1 MARVARVAQMA
12 RVARLAQ
19 LLAVLAVL
27 GVSHAA
33 RVAEPM
39 ENESEPG
46 KAGTS
51 GKPWKATPDLEE
63 LDLGTAGKGAAWTS
77 WFNIDH
83 PGGDGDHES
92 LAAIRFYYGD
102 RVCARPVAIQARS
115 TEWHLPEAL
124 GQVVRASPE
133 RGFHCLHREQ
143 PAGTAC
149 ANYHVRF
156 LCPLD
161 HVYWSH
167 WSPWSPCSRSACGTR
182 GTQSRSRRCGS
193 ARSPA
198 PLRELRCRGK
208 ATERRPCSAGPCPEP
223 TWTEWGAWGPCSRS
237 CGRSGTRIRR
247 RSCRTAKNP
256 PCPGRAT
263 EVQKCRPPPC
273 PGNPTGAPSAA
284 PPLPTGSEP
293 PAGCPGHTLRGTV
306 VTAAGAALPGARV
319 YLEGRPPVLL
329 ARSDARGHFMASGL
343 CPGPAANLSAHR
355 DGFAPGLAPI
365 VTNGSGVAEAHLRLR
380 RLEKPYMVLQPAARV
395 REAGQDVTFCCKA
408 SGTPAPQKYYWYHN
422 GTLLE
427 GTAERSSGRLALR
440 GLAPEQA
447 GTYHCKASSEA
458 GAIRS
463 APAHL
468 TVLAPGQQSCR
479 AEPEPSLVELPSEC
493 LQDASSSRYYNVG
506 RCPASPCLG
515 GPAEPS
521 GCGGESGLC
530 CGVRRM
536 ELRQVP
542 CAGSVLPLKV
552 VAECG
557 CGPCTQPRVLVQGR
571 VTAADTGEPLRF
583 GHIFLGGRKVG
594 FTGYQGSFTIEV
606 PPDTQ
611 RLVTRFV
618 DGQQRLVDAVKVL
631 PFDPRGGAV
640 YQEVKMLRKKEPV
653 ELDGGRS
660 NAIPLGEAGGREPV
674 GELVLPAGAFL
685 RPSGEVFN
693 GTVKA
698 SVTFVDPRDV
708 GTASA
713 ASSDLS
719 FANAEGEIVPL
730 RTYGMFAV
738 DFREGKSGAVL
749 QAGPVQVRMDAGQV
763 WMAEHLQKMKLW
775 SLNPESGLWEEEAVL
790 RPAEGGRRRRREER
804 TFLVGNLEI
813 RERRLFNLDVPEDRR
828 CFVKVRAYSNEK
840 FNPYEQLEGVV
851 VSLINLEPQP
861 GFPSNPRAWGRFDS
875 AVTGP
880 NGACLPAFCDARRPD
895 AYTALVTATLGGEEL
910 EAVASSPKLNPNAV
924 GVAQPYLGKLGYRR
938 SDHEDPALKK
948 TAFQINVAKPDPNN
962 VDESNG
968 PIYSY
973 RSLRECEE
981 APVSANHLRFYRVE
995 VDKYE
1000 YNVVPFKESDVTS
1013 WTGDYLAWWPNPQE
1027 FRACYIKVQLQGP
1040 QEYMVRSRN
1049 VGGSHPR
1056 TRGQLYGLRDSRSVR
1071 DPLLDNTSGACVE
1084 FKCGG
1089 MLFDQSLADR
1099 TLVSIVP
1106 QGSCRRTAINGLLRD
1121 YLSRHPPLADN
1132 NHTGAFSMLAPL
1144 DPLGHNYGI
1153 YTVTDQNPRLAKEIA
1168 IGRCFAGTS
1177 DGFSR
1182 EMRAGEGTAVTFEC
1196 QERPPGRESLFQRL
1210 LSAPAEALAEIRR
1223 EMGSSELRRAPPEVM
1238 DFASGAPSGPA
1249 ATRRTPSSQRRPGR
1263 PRGQP

>member
-1 MARVARVAQMA
+1 MARLAQLAQLARLARVARVAQLA
-12 RVARLAQ
+12 LLLAQ
-19 LLAVLAVL
+19 LAQL
-27 GVSHAA
+27 GAA
-33 RVAEPM
+33 RATEPL

-46 KAGTS
+46 KAGK
-51 GKPWKATPDLEE
+51 GWKGEPDLEE
-63 LDLGTAGKGAAWTS
+63 LDLDTAGKGAEWTS

-102 RVCARPVAIQARS
+102 RVCPRPVAIQARS
-115 TEWHLPEAL
+115 TEWHLPAAL
-124 GQVVRASPE
+124 GQVVHASPK
-133 RGFHCLHREQ
+133 RGFRCLHREQ
-143 PAGTAC
+143 PPGKAC

-156 LCPLD
+156 LCPLEPL
-161 HVYWSH
+161 WS
-167 WSPWSPCSRSACGTR
+167 
-182 GTQSRSRRCGS
+182 
-193 ARSPA
+193 
-198 PLRELRCRGK
+198 
-208 ATERRPCSAGPCPEP
+208 
-223 TWTEWGAWGPCSRS
+223 EWGPWGPCSRS
-237 CGRSGTRIRR
+237 CGSAGTRERR
-247 RSCRTAKNP
+247 RSCKTAKSP
-256 PCPGRAT
+256 PCPGPAT
-263 EVQKCRPPPC
+263 ETQKCPRSPC
-273 PGNPTGAPSAA
+273 P
-284 PPLPTGSEP
+284 
-293 PAGCPGHTLRGTV
+293 
-306 VTAAGAALPGARV
+306 
-319 YLEGRPPVLL
+319 
-329 ARSDARGHFMASGL
+329 
-343 CPGPAANLSAHR
+343 
-355 DGFAPGLAPI
+355 
-365 VTNGSGVAEAHLRLR
+365 
-380 RLEKPYMVLQPAARV
+380 EKPHMVLQPAGQV
-395 REAGQDVTFCCKA
+395 REAGQDVTFCCRA
-408 SGTPAPQKYYWYHN
+408 SGAPPRNYSWYHN

-427 GTAERSSGRLALR
+427 GPAERSSGRLELR
-440 GLAPEQA
+440 GLAPGQA
-447 GTYHCKASSEA
+447 GTYQCKASSEA

-463 APAHL
+463 VPAQL
-468 TVLAPGQQSCR
+468 TVLAQGQPSCR
-479 AEPEPSLVELPSEC
+479 PEPEPSLVELPREC
-493 LQDASSSRYYNVG
+493 PQDSGGSRYYDVG
-506 RCPASPCLG
+506 RCPASPCPG
-515 GPAEPS
+515 DPSEPS
-521 GCGGESGLC
+521 GCGQSSGLC

-542 CAGSVLPLKV
+542 CAGSLLPLKV

-557 CGPCTQPRVLVQGR
+557 CGPCAQPRVLVRGR

-583 GHIFLGGRKVG
+583 GHIFLGATKVG
-594 FTGYQGSFTIEV
+594 FTGYRGSFTIEV

-611 RLVTRFV
+611 RLVARFV

-640 YQEVKMLRKKEPV
+640 YHEVKMLRRKEPV

-660 NAIPLGEAGGREPV
+660 NSIPLGEAGGREPV
-674 GELVLPAGAFL
+674 GELLLPAGVFL

-693 GTVKA
+693 GTVQA

-708 GTASA
+708 STASA

-738 DFREGKSGAVL
+738 DFREGGSGAEL

-763 WMAEHLQKMKLW
+763 WMPEHLKKMKLW
-775 SLNPESGLWEEEAVL
+775 SLNPESGLWEEEGVL
-790 RPAEGGRRRRREER
+790 RPAGGRRKREER

-851 VSLINLEPQP
+851 INLINLEPQP

-875 AVTGP
+875 VVTGP
-880 NGACLPAFCDARRPD
+880 NGACLPAFCDGRRPD

-938 SDHEDPALKK
+938 SDHEDAALKK
-948 TAFQINVAKPDPNN
+948 TAFQINVAKPDPNDA
-962 VDESNG
+962 DERNG
-968 PIYSY
+968 PVYSY

-981 APVSANHLRFYRVE
+981 APVGANHLRFYRVE
-995 VDKYE
+995 VDRYE

-1027 FRACYIKVQLQGP
+1027 FRACFIKVRLEGP

-1071 DPLLDNTSGACVE
+1071 DPLLGDASGACVE

-1182 EMRAGEGTAVTFEC
+1182 EMRAAEGTAVTFSC
-1196 QERPPGRESLFQRL
+1196 QERPPGRESFFQRL
-1210 LSAPAEALAEIRR
+1210 LSAPAEALQEIRR
-1223 EMGSSELRRAPPEVM
+1223 EMGRSELRRAAPEVM
-1238 DFASGAPSGPA
+1238 DFASGAPTG
-1249 ATRRTPSSQRRPGR
+1249 TRRSPGSQRRAGR
-1263 PRGQP
+1263 QRGQP

>member
-1 MARVARVAQMA
+1 
-12 RVARLAQ
+12 
-19 LLAVLAVL
+19 
-27 GVSHAA
+27 
-33 RVAEPM
+33 
-39 ENESEPG
+39 
-46 KAGTS
+46 
-51 GKPWKATPDLEE
+51 
-63 LDLGTAGKGAAWTS
+63 KGAVWTS

-102 RVCARPVAIQARS
+102 RVCARPVAIEARS
-115 TEWHLPEAL
+115 TGWQLPAAL
-124 GQVVRASPE
+124 GQVVHASPA
-133 RGFHCLHREQ
+133 RGFRCLHREQ

-156 LCPLD
+156 LCPRD
-161 HVYWSH
+161 DVYWSH
-167 WSPWSPCSRSACGTR
+167 WSPWSPCSRSACGRR
-182 GTQSRSRRCGS
+182 GSQSRSRRCRS
-193 ARSPA
+193 SRSPA

-237 CGRSGTRIRR
+237 CGRSGTRVRR
-247 RSCRTAKNP
+247 RSCRPSKTP

-263 EVQKCRPPPC
+263 EVQKCRRSPC
-273 PGNPTGAPSAA
+273 PGNPPGAPSAV
-284 PPLPTGSEP
+284 PPLPEGSEP
-293 PAGCPGHTLRGTV
+293 PAGCAGHTLRGTV
-306 VTAAGAALPGARV
+306 VTAAGVALPGARV
-319 YLEGRPPVLL
+319 YLEGGPPVLL
-329 ARSDARGHFMASGL
+329 ARSDAQGRFTASGL
-343 CPGPAANLSAHR
+343 CPGPAANISAHR

-380 RLEKPYMVLQPAARV
+380 RLEKPYMVLHPAARV

-463 APAHL
+463 APAQL
-468 TVLAPGQQSCR
+468 TVLGQGQQSCR

-493 LQDASSSRYYNVG
+493 PQDAGGSRFYNVG
-506 RCPASPCLG
+506 RCPASPCPG
-515 GPAEPS
+515 GPEEPS
-521 GCGGESGLC
+521 GCGGEPGLC

-536 ELRQVP
+536 ELRQVR

-557 CGPCTQPRVLVQGR
+557 CGPCAQPRVLVQGR

-583 GHIFLGGRKVG
+583 GHIFLGGKKVG

-631 PFDPRGGAV
+631 PFDRRGGAV

-674 GELVLPAGAFL
+674 GELVLPAGVFL

-738 DFREGKSGAVL
+738 DFREGDSGAEL

-763 WMAEHLQKMKLW
+763 WMAEHLRKMKLW
-775 SLNPESGLWEEEAVL
+775 SLNPESGLWEEEGVL
-790 RPAEGGRRRRREER
+790 RPAGGGRRKREER

-895 AYTALVTATLGGEEL
+895 AYAALVTATLGGEEL

-938 SDHEDPALKK
+938 SDHEDAALKK

-962 VDESNG
+962 VDENNG
-968 PIYSY
+968 PVYSY

-981 APVSANHLRFYRVE
+981 APVSANHLRFYRAE

-1000 YNVVPFKESDVTS
+1000 YNVVPFKESDVAS

-1027 FRACYIKVQLQGP
+1027 FRACFIKVRLEGP
-1040 QEYMVRSRN
+1040 REYMVRSRN
-1049 VGGSHPR
+1049 VGGSHPS
-1056 TRGQLYGLRDSRSVR
+1056 TRGRLYGLRDSRSVR
-1071 DPLLDNTSGACVE
+1071 DPQLGDASGACVE

-1089 MLFDQSLADR
+1089 MLFDRSLADR

-1106 QGSCRRTAINGLLRD
+1106 QGSCRRTAVNGLLRD

-1132 NHTGAFSMLAPL
+1132 NHTAAFSMLAPL

-1196 QERPPGRESLFQRL
+1196 QERPAGGESLFQRL
-1210 LSAPAEALAEIRR
+1210 LSAPAEALAGIRR

-1238 DFASGAPSGPA
+1238 DFASGAPSRPA

>member
-1 MARVARVAQMA
+1 P
-12 RVARLAQ
+12 L
-19 LLAVLAVL
+19 
-27 GVSHAA
+27 
-33 RVAEPM
+33 

-46 KAGTS
+46 KAGK
-51 GKPWKATPDLEE
+51 GWKGEPDLEE
-63 LDLGTAGKGAAWTS
+63 LDLDTA
-77 WFNIDH
+77 
-83 PGGDGDHES
+83 E
-92 LAAIRFYYGD
+92 
-102 RVCARPVAIQARS
+102 
-115 TEWHLPEAL
+115 
-124 GQVVRASPE
+124 
-133 RGFHCLHREQ
+133 
-143 PAGTAC
+143 
-149 ANYHVRF
+149 
-156 LCPLD
+156 PL
-161 HVYWSH
+161 WS
-167 WSPWSPCSRSACGTR
+167 
-182 GTQSRSRRCGS
+182 
-193 ARSPA
+193 
-198 PLRELRCRGK
+198 
-208 ATERRPCSAGPCPEP
+208 
-223 TWTEWGAWGPCSRS
+223 EWGPWGPCSRS
-237 CGRSGTRIRR
+237 CGSAGTRERR
-247 RSCRTAKNP
+247 RSCKTAKSP
-256 PCPGRAT
+256 PCPGPAT
-263 EVQKCRPPPC
+263 ETQKCPHSPC
-273 PGNPTGAPSAA
+273 PGNPQ
-284 PPLPTGSEP
+284 
-293 PAGCPGHTLRGTV
+293 V
-306 VTAAGAALPGARV
+306 
-319 YLEGRPPVLL
+319 
-329 ARSDARGHFMASGL
+329 
-343 CPGPAANLSAHR
+343 
-355 DGFAPGLAPI
+355 
-365 VTNGSGVAEAHLRLR
+365 
-380 RLEKPYMVLQPAARV
+380 
-395 REAGQDVTFCCKA
+395 
-408 SGTPAPQKYYWYHN
+408 TPAQ
-422 GTLLE
+422 
-427 GTAERSSGRLALR
+427 
-440 GLAPEQA
+440 
-447 GTYHCKASSEA
+447 
-458 GAIRS
+458 
-463 APAHL
+463 
-468 TVLAPGQQSCR
+468 GQPSCR
-479 AEPEPSLVELPSEC
+479 PEPEPSLVELPREC
-493 LQDASSSRYYNVG
+493 PQDSGGSRYYDVG
-506 RCPASPCLG
+506 RCPASPCPG
-515 GPAEPS
+515 DPSEPS
-521 GCGGESGLC
+521 GCGQSSGLC

-542 CAGSVLPLKV
+542 CAGSLLPLKV
-552 VAECG
+552 VTECG
-557 CGPCTQPRVLVQGR
+557 CGPCAQPRVLVRGR

-583 GHIFLGGRKVG
+583 GHIFLGATKVG

-611 RLVTRFV
+611 RLVARFV

-640 YQEVKMLRKKEPV
+640 YHEVKMLRKKEPV

-660 NAIPLGEAGGREPV
+660 NSIPLGEAGGREPV
-674 GELVLPAGAFL
+674 GELLLPAGVFL

-693 GTVKA
+693 GTVQA

-708 GTASA
+708 STASA

-738 DFREGKSGAVL
+738 DFREGGSGAEL

-763 WMAEHLQKMKLW
+763 WMPEHLKKMKLW
-775 SLNPESGLWEEEAVL
+775 SLNPESGLWEEEGVL
-790 RPAEGGRRRRREER
+790 RLAGGRRKREER

-851 VSLINLEPQP
+851 INLINLEPQP

-875 AVTGP
+875 VVTGP
-880 NGACLPAFCDARRPD
+880 NGACLPAFCDGRRPD

-938 SDHEDPALKK
+938 SDHEDAALKK
-948 TAFQINVAKPDPNN
+948 TAFQINVAKPDPNDP
-962 VDESNG
+962 DERNG
-968 PIYSY
+968 PVYSY

-981 APVSANHLRFYRVE
+981 APVGANHLRFYRVE
-995 VDKYE
+995 VDRYE

-1027 FRACYIKVQLQGP
+1027 FRACFIKVRLEGP

-1071 DPLLDNTSGACVE
+1071 DPLLGDASGACVE

-1182 EMRAGEGTAVTFEC
+1182 EMRAAEGTAVTFSC
-1196 QERPPGRESLFQRL
+1196 QERPPGRESFFQRL
-1210 LSAPAEALAEIRR
+1210 LSAPAEALQEIRR
-1223 EMGSSELRRAPPEVM
+1223 EMGRSELRRAAPEVM
-1238 DFASGAPSGPA
+1238 DFASGAPTG
-1249 ATRRTPSSQRRPGR
+1249 TRRSPGGQRRAGR
-1263 PRGQP
+1263 QRGQP

>member
-1 MARVARVAQMA
+1 MAQLACL
-12 RVARLAQ
+12 LAQ
-19 LLAVLAVL
+19 LAMLAALAM
-27 GVSHAA
+27 G
-33 RVAEPM
+33 
-39 ENESEPG
+39 
-46 KAGTS
+46 AGEGTVWT
-51 GKPWKATPDLEE
+51 PWFSIAP
-63 LDLGTAGKGAAWTS
+63 
-77 WFNIDH
+77 
-83 PGGDGDHES
+83 PGGAGG
-92 LAAIRFYYGD
+92 R
-102 RVCARPVAIQARS
+102 RVPVTGRARLGARPCSRPVAIEARGGGR
-115 TEWHLPEAL
+115 TAAPGL
-124 GQVVRASPE
+124 GASPAGGP
-133 RGFHCLHREQ
+133 RCPPRQ
-143 PAGTAC
+143 RPPGTAC
-149 ANYHVRF
+149 ASYRLRF
-156 LCPLD
+156 LCPPD
-161 HVYWSH
+161 HPDWSP

-182 GTQSRSRRCGS
+182 GTQSRSRRCRG
-193 ARSPA
+193 ARGPA
-198 PLRELRCRGK
+198 VPPEPRCQGE

-223 TWTEWGAWGPCSRS
+223 GWTEWGAWGPCSRS
-237 CGRSGTRIRR
+237 CGRSGKRVRR
-247 RSCRTAKNP
+247 RSCRGAGSR
-256 PCPGRAT
+256 PCPGRAS
-263 EVQKCRPPPC
+263 EAQRCPRPPC
-273 PGNPTGAPSAA
+273 PGNGPGAPSA
-284 PPLPTGSEP
+284 EP
-293 PAGCPGHTLRGTV
+293 PAGCPGRTLRGTV
-306 VTAAGAALPGARV
+306 RTAAGAALPGARV
-319 YLEGRPPVLL
+319 YLEGGPPVPL
-329 ARSDARGHFMASGL
+329 ARSDARGRFTASGL

-355 DGFAPGLAPI
+355 DGFAAAWAPI
-365 VTNGSGVAEAHLRLR
+365 VTDGSGAAAAHLRLR
-380 RLEKPYMVLQPAARV
+380 RLEKPYMVLQPVDRV
-395 REAGQDVTFCCKA
+395 REAGQDVTFCCEA
-408 SGTPAPQKYYWYHN
+408 SGTPAPHKYYWYHN

-427 GTAERSSGRLALR
+427 GSAERSRGRLALR
-440 GLAPEQA
+440 ALAPEQA

-463 APAHL
+463 APAQL
-468 TVLAPGQQSCR
+468 TVLAQGQQSCR

-493 LQDASSSRYYNVG
+493 PQDATGSRYYNVG
-506 RCPASPCLG
+506 RCPASPCPG

-521 GCGGESGLC
+521 GCGGESGRC

-542 CAGSVLPLKV
+542 CAGAALPLKV

-557 CGPCTQPRVLVQGR
+557 CGPCARPRALVQGR

-583 GHIFLGGRKVG
+583 GHIFLGGTQVG

-606 PPDTQ
+606 PPGTQ
-611 RLVTRFV
+611 RLVARFV

-631 PFDPRGGAV
+631 PFDRRGGAV
-640 YQEVKMLRKKEPV
+640 YHEVKMLRKKEPV

-674 GELVLPAGAFL
+674 GELLLPAGAFL

-708 GTASA
+708 ATADA

-719 FANAEGEIVPL
+719 FADAEGEIVPL

-738 DFREGKSGAVL
+738 DFREGDSGAAL
-749 QAGPVQVRMDAGQV
+749 QAGPVRVRMDAAQV
-763 WMAEHLQKMKLW
+763 RMPEHLQKMKLW
-775 SLNPESGLWEEEAVL
+775 SLNPESGLWEEEAEL
-790 RPAEGGRRRRREER
+790 RPAGGGRRKREER

-851 VSLINLEPQP
+851 VSLINLEPRP

-895 AYTALVTATLGGEEL
+895 AYTALLTATLGGEEL

-924 GVAQPYLGKLGYRR
+924 GVAQPYLDKLGYRR
-938 SDHEDPALKK
+938 SDHEDAALKK

-962 VDESNG
+962 ADESNG
-968 PIYSY
+968 PVYSY

-1013 WTGDYLAWWPNPQE
+1013 WTGDFLAWWPNPQE
-1027 FRACYIKVQLQGP
+1027 FRACFIKVRLEGP

-1049 VGGSHPR
+1049 VGGTHPR

-1071 DPLLDNTSGACVE
+1071 DPLLGDASAACLE

-1089 MLFDQSLADR
+1089 MLFDQGLADR
-1099 TLVSIVP
+1099 TLVSVVP
-1106 QGSCRRTAINGLLRD
+1106 QGSCRRTAVNGLLRD

-1153 YTVTDQNPRLAKEIA
+1153 YTVTDQSPRLAKEIA

-1196 QERPPGRESLFQRL
+1196 QERPAGSESLFQRL

-1223 EMGSSELRRAPPEVM
+1223 EMGRSELRRAPPEVM
-1238 DFASGAPSGPA
+1238 DFASGAPGP
-1249 ATRRTPSSQRRPGR
+1249 TPRTPGGQRRPAR
-1263 PRGQP
+1263 PRGRP